1 MIKVRVIP
9 TLLYKNYT
17 LVKGI
22 KFDSWRRVG
31 SLIQA
36 IKVYNLR
43 EVDELVF
50 FDISA
55 TEEGR
60 SPDFNLV
67 DDFADE
73 CFMPL
78 TVGGGI
84 KTTED
89 IRRLLLSGADKVV
102 INTAA
107 VLNPM
112 FIKEAAGKFGSQCIM
127 VAIDVKKKSNNEH
140 EVFINSGKKATGID
154 PFVFA
159 KEAERLGAGEIL
171 ITSID
176 NDGTMLGYDIE
187 LTKKISQSV
196 QVPVIASGGAGSF
209 KDVLDVLQEGKASSI
224 AASSIFH
231 FTEITPLEVK
241 HFLKEN
247 GIQVRI

>member
-17 LVKGI
+17 LVKGV

-43 EVDELVF
+43 EVDELFF
-50 FDISA
+50 FDITA
-55 TEEGR
+55 TEEKR

-84 KTTED
+84 KTIED
-89 IRRLLLSGADKVV
+89 IRRLLLCGADKVA
-102 INTAA
+102 INTQA
-107 VLNPM
+107 VLEPA
-112 FIKEAAGKFGSQCIM
+112 FIKEASVKFGSQCIV
-127 VAIDVKKKSNNEH
+127 VAIDAKRTNNGRY

-154 PFVFA
+154 PLTFA
-159 KEAERLGAGEIL
+159 REAEKQGAGEIL

-176 NDGTMLGYDIE
+176 NDGTMSGYDIE
-187 LTKKISQSV
+187 LTRQVSQGSGI
-196 QVPVIASGGAGSF
+196 PVIASGGAGSNQDIF
-209 KDVLDVLQEGKASSI
+209 DVLKNGKASSV
-224 AASSIFH
+224 AAASIFH

-241 HFLKEN
+241 HFLKDK
-247 GIQVRI
+247 GIRVRI